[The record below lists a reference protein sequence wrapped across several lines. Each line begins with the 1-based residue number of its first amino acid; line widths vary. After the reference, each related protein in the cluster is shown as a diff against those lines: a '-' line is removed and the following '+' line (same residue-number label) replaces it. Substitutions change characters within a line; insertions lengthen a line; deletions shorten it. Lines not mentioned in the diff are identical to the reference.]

1 MASAYGLAV
10 FFGEENRLVKR
21 GEMAWSWQASHLTSF
36 EYDGTLGRCS
46 AKVHASMKDKE
57 YNVEVRI
64 LQLMTTS
71 LAAIFLNF

>member
-21 GEMAWSWQASHLTSF
+21 GEMAWQASHLTSF

-46 AKVHASMKDKE
+46 AKVHASMKEKE